1 MNKTKAIIVD
11 DEARAR
17 SVIGN
22 LLKDKALNIDVIDE
36 ASDIQEAVFKIKRHK
51 PQVVFLDVK
60 MPNYSGYEIVNFF
73 KEINFEIIFVTA
85 YDEYAIKAFEL
96 CAVDYLVKPIDRNR
110 LKDAVQKLNTKL
122 NNKDKLTHY
131 EILLET
137 VKTKEFKKLVIPE
150 SGNKRIVNIES
161 IIAIEA
167 DGAYSNI
174 HLKDDKVLF
183 TSKNLKYYEDIL
195 ETEVNFF
202 RSHRSWIVNL
212 DFLKSI
218 NRSES
223 KLFLKGKIEARISRS
238 QYEVFDN
245 KMI

>member
-1 MNKTKAIIVD
+1 MGKITAIIVD
-11 DEARAR
+11 DETRAR
-17 SVIGN
+17 SVLRS
-22 LLKDKALNIDVIDE
+22 LLSEQTLNIDVIAE
-36 ASDIQEAVFKIKRHK
+36 SSNIPEAVFKIKRHK

-73 KEINFEIIFVTA
+73 EEIDFEIIFVTA

-122 NNKDKLTHY
+122 GNKDKLTHY

-167 DGAYSNI
+167 DGAYSDI
-174 HLKDDKVLF
+174 HLKNDKVLF

-202 RSHRSWIVNL
+202 RSHRSWLVNL
-212 DFLKSI
+212 DFLQSI

-223 KLFLKGKIEARISRS
+223 KLFLKGEIEARISRS
-238 QYEVFDN
+238 QYEVFDS